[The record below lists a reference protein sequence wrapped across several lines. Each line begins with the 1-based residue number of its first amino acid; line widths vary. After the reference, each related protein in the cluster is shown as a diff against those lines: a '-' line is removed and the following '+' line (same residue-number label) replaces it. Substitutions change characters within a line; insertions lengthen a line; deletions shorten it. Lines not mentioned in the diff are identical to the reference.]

1 MTLTTH
7 QDPRSRAEFHIE
19 IAAAAAHNISRIYLH
34 NLPTA
39 EAEWR
44 EYVNFNSNMRGLKI
58 PNWDFQKTLSKV
70 FLPFEYVYVMVKRQG
85 CIISTRCT

>member
-1 MTLTTH
+1 MTIH

-34 NLPTA
+34 NLHCGGGR
-39 EAEWR
+39 R